1 MDTRNLN
8 KSLIKYI
15 YDTIDISRFKYEI
28 LKNTT
33 QLPLLIST
41 TYFISPN
48 YSGKN
53 CFLVFTKIKQRF
65 YSFMVDK
72 RQLSYTFEKVSIENV
87 FISHCNVNT
96 DINIY
101 NGTILDGIFIR
112 RNEMNEFLVTD
123 VYYLKGIDYTNTN
136 LNHKL
141 LELNVYLENMNPQL
155 IREKINSKINIE
167 LKVNKVHKLETIKSF
182 VENGM
187 NEYKNYSIKGICF
200 YPNISSTK
208 LIYMY
213 PNEQDNKIQ
222 KKYPNEQDNKTQ
234 RKYEPV
240 YKPKENITK
249 SRNIVKKVFVAKS
262 DTPIYAILEMQPTK
276 TADNYKLY
284 ALEKINE
291 QKVRYK
297 KCQMDIAYIPNMQK
311 SQWCRDIT
319 MASHTG
325 YVFVK
330 CIWRDNKKKW
340 EPLEV
345 VSNIKLPTLIDDI
358 RKDIIELE
366 KSDSESEEL

>member
-1 MDTRNLN
+1 MDTRNTN
-8 KSLIKYI
+8 RTLIKYI
-15 YDTIDISRFKYEI
+15 YDTIDVSRFKYEI

-41 TYFISPN
+41 TYFIAPN

-72 RQLSYTFEKVSIENV
+72 RQLSYSFDKISIENV
-87 FISHCNVNT
+87 FIGHCNINT

-112 RNEMNEFLVTD
+112 RDNINEFLVTD
-123 VYYLKGIDYTNTN
+123 VYYLKGIDYTNNN

-141 LELNVYLENMNPQL
+141 LELNVYLENMNPQ
-155 IREKINSKINIE
+155 IIKDKINSKIIVE
-167 LKVNKVHKLETIKSF
+167 LKVNKVHKLDTIKSF
-182 VENGM
+182 MDNEIKT
-187 NEYKNYSIKGICF
+187 EYKNYVIKGICF

-208 LIYMY
+208 LIYMF
-213 PNEQDNKIQ
+213 PNEQENKVQ
-222 KKYPNEQDNKTQ
+222 
-234 RKYEPV
+234 
-240 YKPKENITK
+240 PKQNLIK
-249 SRNIVKKVFVAKS
+249 SKNIVKKVFVAKNN
-262 DTPIYAILEMQPTK
+262 TPIYAILEMQPTK

-284 ALEKINE
+284 ALEKVNE
-291 QKVRYK
+291 QKVRFK

-319 MASHTG
+319 MASQTG

-330 CIWRDNKKKW
+330 CIWRDDKKKW

-345 VSNIKLPTLIDDI
+345 VPNVKLPTLIDDI
-358 RKDIIELE
+358 RKNIIELE
-366 KSDSESEEL
+366 KSDSDSEEV